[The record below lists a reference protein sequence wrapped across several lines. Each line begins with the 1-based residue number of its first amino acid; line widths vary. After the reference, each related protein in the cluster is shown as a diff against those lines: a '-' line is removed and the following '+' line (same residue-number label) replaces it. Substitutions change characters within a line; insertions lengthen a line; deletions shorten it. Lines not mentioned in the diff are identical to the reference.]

1 MLSASDPATDPL
13 FVEEELFMTTG
24 CKGFTEERMR
34 VFSPACI
41 AAVACCLSNCSI
53 LPRSISGRVRSEDLI
68 TASGENDLSVTGL

>member
-1 MLSASDPATDPL
+1 
-13 FVEEELFMTTG
+13 
-24 CKGFTEERMR
+24 MR

-68 TASGENDLSVTGL
+68 TASGENDLSVTDCNISERLFSYHQ